1 MWVCGCVFVCVCLC
15 GCGCFWVCVFV
26 CVCWCVFVVLCVCV
40 CVFRIVS
47 GIPGVQPLSQPQESY
62 HKSIKKH
69 SGIRLRA
76 ATDVVL
82 ETTLPQILTVDS
94 RERSGAISSNPL
106 PINSANVASAKI
118 LFEGNGDFLMVD
130 TTLYCNR
137 PRAAGDE
144 RPVTPVTEERC
155 DMHEQGTMGTIS
167 QRLQYKTLKSRY
179 FSLYVCKM
187 VDSQPM
193 WSCIDFWMVT
203 EC

>member
-1 MWVCGCVFVCVCLC
+1 V
-15 GCGCFWVCVFV
+15 
-26 CVCWCVFVVLCVCV
+26 CVCV
-40 CVFRIVS
+40 CVC
-47 GIPGVQPLSQPQESY
+47 
-62 HKSIKKH
+62 
-69 SGIRLRA
+69 IRLRA

-144 RPVTPVTEERC
+144 RPVTPVTQERC

-167 QRLQYKTLKSRY
+167 QRMQYKTLKSRY
-179 FSLYVCKM
+179 FSLYACKM
-187 VDSQPM
+187 VDSQPV
-193 WSCIDFWMVT
+193 CECKDFWRVK
-203 EC
+203 ECEHSLLWQGLRGEANLTFLGSAIPKNQKKGRKRTATKGLVRQNE